1 MSTPSRPGSLTT
13 RLLVSQVAV
22 SVAMALTM
30 IVVAA
35 IAGPPLFEAHMREA
49 GRDSPDVLAHSEEA
63 FNTAG
68 TLSLLIGLLIA
79 ATGAII
85 VSALISRRLRRSLDD
100 LGHAAARI
108 SHGDYAQRVEDAD
121 SRELASLADSFNTM
135 ASRLDSIEAS
145 RRRLLTDLAHEIRT
159 PLASMEI
166 CVESLE
172 DGAIEP
178 GPEAWQILTS
188 QIERIS
194 RLADD
199 LGQVS
204 AAEEGRLNLTLEDT
218 DPNQLAREAVMA
230 AEEGYGRKGVA
241 LSVDPA
247 ATALM
252 VRVDPGRIGQVLGNL
267 LSNALRHTPE
277 GGRVTVRVV
286 ADEAAVNIEVSDTGD
301 GIAAEHLP
309 HLFERFYR
317 ADTARDRD
325 SGGTGVGLAI
335 SRAIAVAHR
344 GQLTAASEGSGKGST
359 FTLRL
364 PESAE
369 PSSKQHRTGQEP
381 AGGAAHSG
389 ITTIRKASPCHEV
402 SADAT

>member
-1 MSTPSRPGSLTT
+1 MSATSRPGSLTT
-13 RLLVSQVAV
+13 RLLVSQIAV
-22 SVAMALTM
+22 SLAMALTM
-30 IVVAA
+30 IVVAVF
-35 IAGPPLFEAHMREA
+35 AGPPLFEAHMREA
-49 GRDSPDVLAHSEEA
+49 GHDNPDVLAHSQEA

-68 TLSLLIGLLIA
+68 TLALLIGLLIA
-79 ATGAII
+79 ATGAIV
-85 VSALISRRLRRSLDD
+85 VSILISRRLRRSLDD
-100 LGHAAARI
+100 LGEAAARI
-108 SHGDYAQRVEDAD
+108 SQGDYAQRVEDTD

-172 DGAIEP
+172 DGALEP
-178 GPEAWQILTS
+178 GPDAWHILTG

-204 AAEEGRLNLTLEDT
+204 AAEEGRLNLALEDA
-218 DPNQLAREAVMA
+218 DPNQFAREAVLA
-230 AEEGYGRKGVA
+230 AEDRYSRRGVV
-241 LSVDPA
+241 LSAEPASTAMIVRADPA
-247 ATALM
+247 
-252 VRVDPGRIGQVLGNL
+252 RIAQVLGNL

-277 GGRVTVRVV
+277 GGLVTIRVL
-286 ADEAAVNIEVSDTGD
+286 ADEAAATIQVIDTGD

-317 ADTARDRD
+317 ADAARDRD

-335 SRAIAVAHR
+335 SRAIALAHG
-344 GQLTAASEGSGKGST
+344 GQLTASSDGPGKGST

-364 PESAE
+364 PETPEA
-369 PSSKQHRTGQEP
+369 SSKQHRTG
-381 AGGAAHSG
+381 
-389 ITTIRKASPCHEV
+389 
-402 SADAT
+402 

>member
-1 MSTPSRPGSLTT
+1 MSRPAQQPGSLTT

-22 SVAMALTM
+22 SLAMALTM
-30 IVVAA
+30 IVVAV

-49 GRDSPDVLAHSEEA
+49 GHDNPDVLAHSEEA

-68 TLSLLIGLLIA
+68 TLALLIGLLIA
-79 ATGAII
+79 GTGAIV
-85 VSALISRRLRRSLDD
+85 VSVLVSRRLRRSLDG
-100 LGHAAARI
+100 LGSVASRI
-108 SHGDYAQRVEDAD
+108 SQGDYAQRVERAD
-121 SRELASLADSFNTM
+121 SRELASLADSFNAM

-178 GPEAWQILTS
+178 GPEAWRILTG
-188 QIERIS
+188 QIQRIS

-204 AAEEGRLNLTLEDT
+204 AAEEGRLNLTLADA
-218 DPNQLAREAVMA
+218 DPNQLASEAVMA
-230 AEEGYGRKGVA
+230 AEEGYGRKGVR
-241 LSVDPA
+241 LRLEPA
-247 ATALM
+247 ATASA
-252 VRVDPGRIGQVLGNL
+252 VRVDPGRIAQVLANL

-277 GGRVTVRVV
+277 GGQVVVRVV
-286 ADEAAVNIEVSDTGD
+286 TDAAAVSIQVEDDGD
-301 GIAAEHLP
+301 GVAAEHLP

-325 SGGTGVGLAI
+325 RGGTGVGLAI
-335 SRAIAVAHR
+335 SRAITVGHG
-344 GQLTAASEGSGKGST
+344 GQLTAASEGPGRGST
-359 FTLRL
+359 FALRL
-364 PESAE
+364 PAPAE
-369 PSSKQHRTGQEP
+369 PSSKQHRTG
-381 AGGAAHSG
+381 
-389 ITTIRKASPCHEV
+389 
-402 SADAT
+402 

>member
-1 MSTPSRPGSLTT
+1 MSATSRPGSLTT
-13 RLLVSQVAV
+13 RLLVSQIAV

-30 IVVAA
+30 IVVAV

-49 GRDSPDVLAHSEEA
+49 GHDNPDVLAHSQEA

-68 TLSLLIGLLIA
+68 TLALLIGLLIA
-79 ATGAII
+79 ATGAIV
-85 VSALISRRLRRSLDD
+85 VSVLISRRLRRSLDD
-100 LGHAAARI
+100 LGEAAARI
-108 SHGDYAQRVEDAD
+108 SQGDYAQRVEDAD

-135 ASRLDSIEAS
+135 AARLDSIEAS

-159 PLASMEI
+159 PLASMEV

-178 GPEAWQILTS
+178 GPEAWHILTG

-204 AAEEGRLNLTLEDT
+204 AAEEGRLNLTVHDV
-218 DPNQLAREAVMA
+218 DPNQLAREAVLA
-230 AEEGYGRKGVA
+230 AEDGYSRKGVA
-241 LSVDPA
+241 LSAEPASTAMTVRADPA
-247 ATALM
+247 
-252 VRVDPGRIGQVLGNL
+252 RIAQVLGNL

-277 GGRVTVRVV
+277 GGRVTIRVL
-286 ADEAAVNIEVSDTGD
+286 ADEAAVDIQVIDTGD

-335 SRAIAVAHR
+335 SRAIALAHG
-344 GQLTAASEGSGKGST
+344 GQLTASSEGPGKGST

-364 PESAE
+364 PETPE
-369 PSSKQHRTGQEP
+369 TSSKQHRTG
-381 AGGAAHSG
+381 
-389 ITTIRKASPCHEV
+389 
-402 SADAT
+402 

>member
-13 RLLVSQVAV
+13 RLLVAQISV
-22 SVAMALTM
+22 SVAMVLTM
-30 IVVAA
+30 IVVAV

-49 GRDSPDVLAHSEEA
+49 GHDSPDVLVHSEEA

-68 TLSLLIGLLIA
+68 TLALLIGMLIA

-85 VSALISRRLRRSLDD
+85 VSVLISGRLRRSLDD
-100 LGHAAARI
+100 LGDAAARI
-108 SHGDYAQRVEDAD
+108 SDGDYAQRVEDAD

-135 ASRLDSIEAS
+135 AARLDSVEAS

-178 GPEAWQILTS
+178 GPGAWQILTG

-199 LGQVS
+199 LGEVS
-204 AAEEGRLNLTLEDT
+204 AAEEGRLNLTLETT
-218 DPNQLAREAVMA
+218 DPNRLAGDAVLA
-230 AEEGYGRKGVA
+230 AEEGYDRKGVGLA
-241 LSVDPA
+241 VDPA
-247 ATALM
+247 ATTLTVNADPA
-252 VRVDPGRIGQVLGNL
+252 RVAQVLGNL
-267 LSNALRHTPE
+267 LSNALRHTPQ
-277 GGRVTVRVV
+277 GGRVAVRVF
-286 ADEAAVNIEVSDTGD
+286 ADEAAVAIQVSDTGD

-335 SRAIAVAHR
+335 SRAIALAHG
-344 GQLTAASEGSGKGST
+344 GQLTAASPGRGRGST

-364 PESAE
+364 PQSAE
-369 PSSKQHRTGQEP
+369 PSSKQHK
-381 AGGAAHSG
+381 AG
-389 ITTIRKASPCHEV
+389 
-402 SADAT
+402 

>member
-1 MSTPSRPGSLTT
+1 MSRPAQQPGSLTT

-22 SVAMALTM
+22 SLAMALTM
-30 IVVAA
+30 IVVAV

-49 GRDSPDVLAHSEEA
+49 GHDSPDVLAHSQEA

-68 TLSLLIGLLIA
+68 TLALLMGLLIA
-79 ATGAII
+79 ATGAIV
-85 VSALISRRLRRSLDD
+85 VSVLASRRLRRSLDD
-100 LGHAAARI
+100 LGSVASRI
-108 SHGDYAQRVEDAD
+108 SQGDYAQRVERAD
-121 SRELASLADSFNTM
+121 SRELASLADSFNVM

-178 GPEAWQILTS
+178 GPEAWHILTG
-188 QIERIS
+188 QIQRIS

-204 AAEEGRLNLTLEDT
+204 AAEEGRLNLTLEDA
-218 DPNQLAREAVMA
+218 DPNQLASEAVRA
-230 AEEGYGRKGVA
+230 AEEGYGRKGVR
-241 LSVDPA
+241 LRLEPA
-247 ATALM
+247 ATASA
-252 VRVDPGRIGQVLGNL
+252 VRVDPGRIAQVLANL
-267 LSNALRHTPE
+267 LSNALRHTPR
-277 GGRVTVRVV
+277 GGHVDVRVV
-286 ADEAAVNIEVSDTGD
+286 TDAAAVSIQVSDNGD
-301 GIAAEHLP
+301 GIAPEHLP

-335 SRAIAVAHR
+335 SRAIAVGHG
-344 GQLTAASEGSGKGST
+344 GQLTAASEGADKGST
-359 FTLRL
+359 FALRL
-364 PESAE
+364 PVPFE
-369 PSSKQHRTGQEP
+369 PSSKQHRTG
-381 AGGAAHSG
+381 
-389 ITTIRKASPCHEV
+389 
-402 SADAT
+402 

>member
-1 MSTPSRPGSLTT
+1 MSEPTRPGSLTT

-30 IVVAA
+30 IVVAV

-49 GRDSPDVLAHSEEA
+49 GHDSPDVLIHSQEA

-68 TLSLLIGLLIA
+68 TLALLIGLLIA

-85 VSALISRRLRRSLDD
+85 VSVLISRRLHRSLDD
-100 LGHAAARI
+100 LGAVAARI
-108 SHGDYAQRVEDAD
+108 SDGDYAQRVGQPD
-121 SRELASLADSFNTM
+121 SRELAALADSFNTM
-135 ASRLDSIEAS
+135 AARLDSIEAS

-159 PLASMEI
+159 PLASMEV

-178 GPEAWQILTS
+178 GPEAWQILS
-188 QIERIS
+188 RQIERIS

-204 AAEEGRLNLTLEDT
+204 AAEEGRLDLTLEAA
-218 DPNQLAREAVMA
+218 DPNVFAHEAVLAARE
-230 AEEGYGRKGVA
+230 GYERKHVSLELEPGVNVPVVGA
-241 LSVDPA
+241 DR
-247 ATALM
+247 T
-252 VRVDPGRIGQVLGNL
+252 RIAQVLGNL

-286 ADEAAVNIEVSDTGD
+286 ADDAAVNIEVRDSGD

-309 HLFERFYR
+309 HIFERFYR

-325 SGGTGVGLAI
+325 RGGTGVGLTI
-335 SRAIAVAHR
+335 SRAIARAHG
-344 GQLTAASEGSGKGST
+344 GQLTAASEGPGRGT
-359 FTLRL
+359 TLTLRL
-364 PESAE
+364 PELSE
-369 PSSKQHRTGQEP
+369 PSSKQHRTG
-381 AGGAAHSG
+381 
-389 ITTIRKASPCHEV
+389 
-402 SADAT
+402 

>member
-1 MSTPSRPGSLTT
+1 MTGPSRPGSLTT
-13 RLLVSQVAV
+13 RLLMSQVAV

-49 GRDSPDVLAHSEEA
+49 GHDSPDVLAHSEEA

-68 TLSLLIGLLIA
+68 TLALFIGLLIA
-79 ATGAII
+79 ATGAIV
-85 VSALISRRLRRSLDD
+85 VSVLISRRLRRSLVD
-100 LGHAAARI
+100 LGDAAARI
-108 SHGDYAQRVEDAD
+108 SDGDYAQRVEEPD
-121 SRELASLADSFNTM
+121 SRELATLAGSFNTM
-135 ASRLDSIEAS
+135 ATRLDSIETS

-178 GPEAWQILTS
+178 GPEAWHILSS

-204 AAEEGRLNLTLEDT
+204 AAEEGRLNLALDPV
-218 DPNQLAREAVMA
+218 DPNLLAGDAVLAARE
-230 AEEGYGRKGVA
+230 GYERKHVA
-241 LSVDPA
+241 LQVVPA
-247 ATALM
+247 DGAPP
-252 VRVDPGRIGQVLGNL
+252 VRVDRTRIAQVLANL
-267 LSNALRHTPE
+267 LSNALRHTPAD
-277 GGRVTVRVV
+277 GQVVVRVL
-286 ADEAAVNIEVSDTGD
+286 AEPDAVSIQVRDTGD
-301 GIAAEHLP
+301 GIVAEHLP
-309 HLFERFYR
+309 HVFERFYR

-335 SRAIAVAHR
+335 SRAIARAHG
-344 GQLTAASEGSGKGST
+344 GQLTADSAGQGRGAAL
-359 FTLRL
+359 TLRL
-364 PESAE
+364 PVSGA
-369 PSSKQHRTGQEP
+369 PSSKQHRTG
-381 AGGAAHSG
+381 
-389 ITTIRKASPCHEV
+389 
-402 SADAT
+402 